1 MINRQ
6 IVRLQLFTLVID
18 IQMKSMYNYYNKKR
32 EREDIVLKI
41 PERINRTYTS
51 RDMSELN
58 KVYSVCM
65 VNSSNVSNLNRITSD
80 PSAQNM
86 GNVVQNT
93 PRQNVPQNTRNAVQ
107 NTPRQTAPPP
117 VNKPMPSFSK
127 PMQKGMKV
135 PLFPQGNVSPIK
147 AGIGWKIND
156 SRCDVDA
163 SAFLLGMNEKVISE
177 DWFVFYS
184 QPQSPDRS
192 IVYNQNDPVYQK
204 SFDIDLNRLNSDVQ
218 KIVFVVTIDEALN
231 KGLNFGMLRDV
242 YLKLTDTSGNEILS
256 FCLTDYYD
264 NVTSMM
270 IGEIYKNKEQ
280 WKFNAIGN
288 GIARD
293 LEGLCNFYG
302 IEVI

>member
-1 MINRQ
+1 M
-6 IVRLQLFTLVID
+6 
-18 IQMKSMYNYYNKKR
+18 
-32 EREDIVLKI
+32 LKI
-41 PERINRTYTS
+41 PERINHPYTS
-51 RDMSELN
+51 RDMAGLN
-58 KVYSVCM
+58 KVYSSSI
-65 VNSSNVSNLNRITSD
+65 VNSSNVNNLNRVTSD

-86 GNVVQNT
+86 GNAVQST
-93 PRQNVPQNTRNAVQ
+93 PTRNDTRNTVNAVP
-107 NTPRQTAPPP
+107 NTPRQTTPPP
-117 VNKPMPSFSK
+117 VSKPMPSFSK

-135 PLFPQGNVSPIK
+135 PLFPQGNVSTIK
-147 AGIGWKIND
+147 AGIGWRIND
-156 SRCDVDA
+156 NRCDVDA
-163 SAFLLGMNEKVISE
+163 SAFLLGADEKVISE

-184 QPQSPDRS
+184 QPQSPDKS
-192 IVYNQNDPVYQK
+192 IVYNQSDPVYQK
-204 SFDIDLNRLNSDVQ
+204 SFDIDLNRINGNVQ
-218 KIVFVVTIDEALN
+218 KIVFVVTIDEALK

-256 FCLTDYYD
+256 FCLSDYYD

-270 IGEIYKNKEQ
+270 LGEIYKNKEQ

>member
-1 MINRQ
+1 M
-6 IVRLQLFTLVID
+6 
-18 IQMKSMYNYYNKKR
+18 
-32 EREDIVLKI
+32 LKI
-41 PERINRTYTS
+41 PERINHPYTS
-51 RDMSELN
+51 RDISGLN
-58 KVYSVCM
+58 KVYSGCM
-65 VNSSNVSNLNRITSD
+65 VNSSNVNSLNRITSE

-86 GNVVQNT
+86 GNAVGNAPPRNVSQNAGNTVQNT
-93 PRQNVPQNTRNAVQ
+93 PRQAASHVI
-107 NTPRQTAPPP
+107 
-117 VNKPMPSFSK
+117 NKPMPSFSK

-147 AGIGWKIND
+147 AGIGWRVTD

-163 SAFLLGMNEKVISE
+163 SAFLLGANEKVISE

-192 IVYNQNDPVYQK
+192 ILYNQSDPVYQK
-204 SFDIDLNRLNSDVQ
+204 SFDIDLNRLNRDVQ
-218 KIVFVVTIDEALN
+218 KIVFVVTIDEALK
-231 KGLNFGMLRDV
+231 KGLNFGMLTDV
-242 YLKLTDTSGNEILS
+242 YLKLTDTLGSEILS
-256 FCLTDYYD
+256 FCLSDYYD